1 MNVKALAGL
10 VILGGIAVI
19 GAVWFKKNKPNN
31 SNLQTNK
38 LTKQLNSI
46 IGGGAENID
55 KPFNLQP
62 SILSSDVNQQY
73 NSPVVIGNFTQAEI
87 ASIKTVTD
95 LIPNIQQGIS
105 NQITQ
110 NMQNADFSQ
119 LGNLGL
125 ANLNFSN
132 IKIK

>member
-19 GAVWFKKNKPNN
+19 GAVWFKKNKPNT
-31 SNLQTNK
+31 SNLQSNE
-38 LTKQLNSI
+38 LTKKLKSI

-62 SILSSDVNQQY
+62 SILSSGVNQQY
-73 NSPVVIGNFTQAEI
+73 NSPVVIGNFTPAEI

-95 LIPNIQQGIS
+95 LIPDVQQGIS